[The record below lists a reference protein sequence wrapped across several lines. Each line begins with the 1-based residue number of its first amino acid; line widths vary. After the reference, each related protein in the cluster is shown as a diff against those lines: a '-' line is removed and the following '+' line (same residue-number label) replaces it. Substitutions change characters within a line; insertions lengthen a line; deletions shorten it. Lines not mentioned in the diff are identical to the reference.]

1 MTNEAKTTATHI
13 VAANTSSAPA
23 EARPCFHT
31 EAFETDDERVAASK
45 LPKVQRQWMIDNL
58 IVKYAVFNKGFDM
71 LKTNHLPV
79 EDGDH
84 GKGTVGA
91 MLGTSRT
98 GKSAICRYYAAQF
111 PATYDDEGEIFP
123 VVHMTASVR
132 MTQMEFAHELNR
144 LTACRHG
151 SIKGGVGAYVNSALL
166 RLLTVRTQLLIIDDA
181 QYLFFDRP
189 DNGAAMFK
197 LVKTIVDYGELA
209 VMLVGEERIVDYV
222 HSIDAFENR
231 SFNADVL
238 QCLSASADDLLRFSK
253 LLGSIDRR
261 LPFANLSGLDDKYL
275 AEHLYRY
282 SRGQIGRVM
291 NILRPAAY
299 LALNDGSSRI
309 LVEHLQKVVA
319 TRLKK
324 GDDFDYFGYLRHA
337 A

>member
-1 MTNEAKTTATHI
+1 MNIEAKTNANHIAAATPSSPL
-13 VAANTSSAPA
+13 AAAQ
-23 EARPCFHT
+23 RRFHT
-31 EAFETDDERVAASK
+31 EAFETDGERVAASK
-45 LPKVQRQWMIDNL
+45 LPKAQRQWMIDNL
-58 IVKYAVFNKGFDM
+58 IVKYAVFNNGFDM
-71 LKTNHLPV
+71 LKSNHVPV

-84 GKGTVGA
+84 GRGTVGA

-132 MTQMEFAHELNR
+132 MTQTEFAHELNR
-144 LTACRHG
+144 LTACRHT
-151 SIKGGVGAYVNSALL
+151 SMKGGVGAYVSNALL

-181 QYLFFDRP
+181 QYMFYDRP

-197 LVKTIVDYGELA
+197 LVKTIVDYSELA
-209 VMLVGEERIVDYV
+209 VMLVGEERIADYV
-222 HSIDAFENR
+222 YSIDAFENR

-261 LPFANLSGLDDKYL
+261 LPFANLSGLDEKYP

-282 SRGQIGRVM
+282 SKGQIGRVM
-291 NILRPAAY
+291 NIIRPAAY

-319 TRLKK
+319 KRVKR
-324 GDDFDYFGYLRHA
+324 GDDFSYFGYLRHA